1 MSRMSRAAALLRQRC
16 PRCRD
21 GRVFAGLLAMRE
33 TCTVCGHRFER
44 EPGYFV
50 GAMYVSYGLAL
61 PVLAGLVLLV
71 EMLRP
76 EWGEIAVSSA
86 ALALALPLVPPIF
99 RYARLI
105 WMHFDWTADPR

>member
-21 GRVFAGLLAMRE
+21 GRVFA
-33 TCTVCGHRFER
+33 
-44 EPGYFV
+44 
-50 GAMYVSYGLAL
+50 
-61 PVLAGLVLLV
+61 LV
-71 EMLRP
+71 ERLRP